1 MTYLCF
7 FFFVKKTI
15 LHALKNSL
23 NVTLHPCL
31 I

>member
-1 MTYLCF
+1 
-7 FFFVKKTI
+7 
-15 LHALKNSL
+15 L